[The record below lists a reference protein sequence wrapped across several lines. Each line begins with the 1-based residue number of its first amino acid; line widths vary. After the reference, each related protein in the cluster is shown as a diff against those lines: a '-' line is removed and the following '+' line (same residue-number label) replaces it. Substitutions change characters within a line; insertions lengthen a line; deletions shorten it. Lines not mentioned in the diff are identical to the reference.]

1 MDKTMYMHS
10 AYFKQFML
18 KLIVKVICKFS
29 AKTDTFCQ
37 VLHLNTPM
45 KMYFQFGENKP
56 FCRKFRICKREWEE
70 FVYIFSCINEVCC
83 MCTFCINK
91 YSAFEL
97 RNLGAAEN

>member
-18 KLIVKVICKFS
+18 ELIVKVICKFS

-45 KMYFQFGENKP
+45 KMYF
-56 FCRKFRICKREWEE
+56 
-70 FVYIFSCINEVCC
+70 
-83 MCTFCINK
+83 
-91 YSAFEL
+91 
-97 RNLGAAEN
+97 